1 MPLPDT
7 LLRKLFNWAV
17 SCGIIAAPVGVYER
31 LIYERLISI
40 GSRGHLKISDK
51 PFMEKR
57 DWINRLGWGGWESIA
72 ESLPQSDLENLA
84 RGLIITERE
93 LEWPGGSVAASI
105 KVFRVY
111 EKKFGESSIELAN
124 WALKNRGRNQYT
136 PFGRVSSA
144 KDYDGWLHEQRARNE
159 RLAESLER
167 ERSLQEEAKRR
178 KIQRIDDHKERL
190 REGKSRA
197 TLAREF
203 NDHLS
208 AIPAIE
214 RLKLVA
220 HSEMPLEVVAKGFID
235 DFVSAIP
242 LLDDET
248 ASVLLKKIGRRNQ
261 RPWAQIRQALES

>member
-124 WALKNRGRNQYT
+124 WARLSCGHAVCESCCERMLHYSVPETGQRVGYPCFACRQVFRTVTIRGPY
-136 PFGRVSSA
+136 RVF
-144 KDYDGWLHEQRARNE
+144 
-159 RLAESLER
+159 AESYGSGMV
-167 ERSLQEEAKRR
+167 RS
-178 KIQRIDDHKERL
+178 DT
-190 REGKSRA
+190 S
-197 TLAREF
+197 
-203 NDHLS
+203 
-208 AIPAIE
+208 
-214 RLKLVA
+214 
-220 HSEMPLEVVAKGFID
+220 VV
-235 DFVSAIP
+235 
-242 LLDDET
+242 L
-248 ASVLLKKIGRRNQ
+248 
-261 RPWAQIRQALES
+261 